1 MCVYQSHSTVDL
13 IVLKMYVYDYCR
25 REYSVKKSLTR
36 HVKEKHIE
44 NKFYPCAIHTCKAK
58 FIRRNYLLVHL
69 GKIHKLDRN
78 TSKTLAYEV
87 KAVSSASELNK
98 DLEDIS
104 DNEDFFDELQ
114 TNRSSY
120 KPILEDI
127 TDDEDDLFHLVNEL
141 DYPTSADT
149 NNNPLQ
155 QLVDEC
161 DVNGDVNVSSEGDVG
176 ENFNV
181 DTGMFKGNEDQGIVS
196 GVNEVDEYIVLDVF
210 SCDDVNVITERSVDE
225 DSVRSDV
232 NVCSDGDVDD
242 KKNVK
247 AEINFTGNKDESN
260 IMDGDNI
267 DNVEGYVVL
276 DALDCDGIGV
286 NVGSKVNIYSIGN
299 DVDINADCNVDG
311 TGVCCDVNV
320 SSECGVGNVNVDA
333 DDNSKVNA
341 GIDNLPNVGAENI
354 SNGDIDVVGD
364 VIVDYEDQT
373 NGDNSSIYENDVDN
387 EENDID
393 SHCDVNNV
401 DDAIVISSEEEFDDM
416 LITSINLTLS
426 RTEKFKD
433 GKVQS
438 VSRTAS
444 IGYSEN
450 LSEMDI

>member
-1 MCVYQSHSTVDL
+1 M
-13 IVLKMYVYDYCR
+13 
-25 REYSVKKSLTR
+25 
-36 HVKEKHIE
+36 
-44 NKFYPCAIHTCKAK
+44 
-58 FIRRNYLLVHL
+58 VHL

-104 DNEDFFDELQ
+104 KNEDFFDELQ
-114 TNRSSY
+114 ANTSPY

-127 TDDEDDLFHLVNEL
+127 TDDHDDLFHLVDEL
-141 DYPTSADT
+141 DYPTSVDT

-155 QLVDEC
+155 QLVDEF
-161 DVNGDVNVSSEGDVG
+161 DVNVCSEGDVG

-181 DTGMFKGNEDQGIVS
+181 DTDMFKGNADQGIVN
-196 GVNEVDEYIVLDVF
+196 GVNRVDEYIVLHVF

-225 DSVRSDV
+225 DGVRSDV

-242 KKNVK
+242 NNNVK
-247 AEINFTGNKDESN
+247 SEINFTENKCESN
-260 IMDGDNI
+260 IIDGDNI
-267 DNVEGYVVL
+267 YNVEGYVVL
-276 DALDCDGIGV
+276 DALDCD
-286 NVGSKVNIYSIGN
+286 
-299 DVDINADCNVDG
+299 
-311 TGVCCDVNV
+311 
-320 SSECGVGNVNVDA
+320 
-333 DDNSKVNA
+333 NSKVNA
-341 GIDNLPNVGAENI
+341 GIDDLLNVGAENT

-364 VIVDYEDQT
+364 VNMDYGDKT
-373 NGDNSSIYENDVDN
+373 NGGNSSIYENNVDN

-401 DDAIVISSEEEFDDM
+401 DDAIVIGSEEEFDDM

-426 RTEKFKD
+426 KTEKFKD

-444 IGYSEN
+444 IEFTEYAKYYHDFN
-450 LSEMDI
+450 NN